1 MQGNIITIS
10 GVLIKITHDQ
20 NLIFIEVSKHTFDYM
35 HAKAELNDLVEQTH
49 AHNKLFLL
57 CVF

>member
-1 MQGNIITIS
+1 MFKPIS